1 MQTPKD
7 YRKYAEECERLARVG
22 PRDNADAMLAI
33 AQAWR
38 QRAQEAE
45 RKQRNDDV
53 FNLDALQGS

>member
-1 MQTPKD
+1 
-7 YRKYAEECERLARVG
+7 
-22 PRDNADAMLAI
+22 MLAI